1 MLISFAYVFC
11 KACIDYI
18 FGIEERW
25 QVLRSK
31 RLELL
36 ENIIEFLSEF
46 AQRKC
51 GIYREFRGA
60 QFRVDGLFNHSFK
73 GFFEEWILLG
83 EKRESGSVFMSAKLF

>member
-1 MLISFAYVFC
+1 M
-11 KACIDYI
+11 
-18 FGIEERW
+18 
-25 QVLRSK
+25 RSK

-51 GIYREFRGA
+51 GIYREFWGA

-83 EKRESGSVFMSAKLF
+83 EERESGSVFMSAKLFQILAALLQSLIDIKPLYRAR